1 MAQGASKVYEK
12 QGYIILRVRNGYI
25 VYNTNKVFS
34 EGHTHL
40 KSFAM
45 AKTLIDNCIKHKRPK
60 TNTLMGL
67 DNSRLVFIFILV
79 WGIILCYNLL
89 VGEKLS
95 TLLRARPCG
104 AALSTYLSTYIGVLA
119 IELNWSSSS
128 IHFRSDYQLI
138 IVFQIGVSG

>member
-45 AKTLIDNCIKHKRPK
+45 AKTLIDNCIKHKI
-60 TNTLMGL
+60 G
-67 DNSRLVFIFILV
+67 
-79 WGIILCYNLL
+79 
-89 VGEKLS
+89 
-95 TLLRARPCG
+95 RASCRER
-104 AALSTYLSTYIGVLA
+104 V
-119 IELNWSSSS
+119 
-128 IHFRSDYQLI
+128 
-138 IVFQIGVSG
+138 